1 MKILVTGGLGFIG
14 HNVVYKLLQLGH
26 TPIIV
31 DNKTGYGV
39 ITNKE
44 LNYIMDERS
53 KKIFN
58 HTIYNFDISN
68 YYTLEKLFDTHDIDC
83 VIHLASFPRQK
94 VTSNN
99 PSWASKTMSEGL
111 LNLLELSKKNKVK
124 KFVYISSSMVYGN
137 FLDHTNEDCVCNPQG
152 QYGILKLAGE
162 WLLKD
167 YAKKGHFS
175 YTIIRPSAVYGP
187 TDVMD
192 RVIGKFLVQAM
203 RSQVIKVN
211 GIHEKLDFT
220 YVDDIANGIV
230 IATLSN
236 NTSNKTYNVTRGVS
250 HTLYHAAELI
260 VDIVGKGNIE
270 ITNRDLEMPSRGALN
285 IDKARNDFGYD
296 PKITLEQGL
305 ILYYEWIRNS
315 IFRS

>member
-26 TPIIV
+26 TPIVV

-58 HTIYNFDISN
+58 HPINNFDINN
-68 YYTLEKLFDTHDIDC
+68 YIRLEKLFNIHDIDC

-111 LNLLELSKKNKVK
+111 LNLLELSKKNKVQ

-137 FLDHTNEDCVCNPQG
+137 FVDNINEDYTCNPEG

-167 YAKKGHFS
+167 YAKKGHFN

-187 TDVMD
+187 IDVMD
-192 RVIGKFLVQAM
+192 RVIGKFLIQAIHN
-203 RSQVIKVN
+203 QVIHVN

-220 YVDDIANGIV
+220 YVDDIATGIV

-236 NTSNKTYNVTRGVS
+236 NTSNKTYNITRGIS

-260 VDIVGKGNIE
+260 VDIVGKGSIE
-270 ITNRDLEMPSRGALN
+270 IINRDLEMPTRGALN

-296 PKITLEQGL
+296 PKFSLEQGL
-305 ILYYEWIRNS
+305 ILYHEWISNS